1 MIEYKWIDAV
11 GAIDPKFVDRAD
23 RSGNEPAL
31 REGRKRAGIG
41 RSRIV
46 KAVLIAFAVFVFAS
60 ASVTAAVFVIRGD
73 LKFIDG
79 KIVFERGD
87 KAVELE
93 SKREYEYPGGLNRKV
108 YVDGE
113 GNEYTFSEDNHFL
126 GVIYSPDSPELSE
139 WYENADGMPSTFS
152 DEEAIAAASELC
164 REKFGEAFEKLSFQ
178 KVYSDSLGYKTVQL
192 WELLGKDGFVL
203 GDCFIATYVPDGT
216 LFAYSMP
223 KLDDLK
229 GFDESLLDGVT
240 LEQIIA
246 YVEAKTVELHGD
258 SLVGWYFAVDGKVS
272 LERNSSGFYLR
283 ANVMAEVRSDYDG
296 FVSGDGGHAYD
307 FPLPF
312 DPAD

>member
-1 MIEYKWIDAV
+1 MTEYKWIDAV

-31 REGRKRAGIG
+31 RERRKRTGTG

-46 KAVLIAFAVFVFAS
+46 KAVLIATAIFVFAS

-73 LKFIDG
+73 LKFVDG
-79 KIVFERGD
+79 KIVFDRGD
-87 KAVELE
+87 KDVELE
-93 SKREYEYPGGLNRKV
+93 LQREYEYPGGLNQEV

-113 GNEYTFSEDNHFL
+113 GNEYWFSEDNHFL
-126 GVIYSPDSPELSE
+126 GIIYSPDSPELSE
-139 WYENADGMPSTFS
+139 WYENGDSSASAFT
-152 DEEAIAAASELC
+152 DEEAIAAATKLG
-164 REKFGEAFEKLSFQ
+164 REKFGESFEKLS
-178 KVYSDSLGYKTVQL
+178 LGGVSVDGLGNKTVRFR
-192 WELLGKDGFVL
+192 ENLGEGGFVI
-203 GDCFIATYVPDGT
+203 GNSFIATYVPDGT
-216 LFAYSMP
+216 LYSYSMP
-223 KLDDLK
+223 KLDDLE

-246 YVEAKTVELHGD
+246 YVEEKTVELYGD

-312 DPAD
+312 VTAD

>member
-1 MIEYKWIDAV
+1 MTEYKWIDAV
-11 GAIDPKFVDRAD
+11 GAIDPKFVDRAE
-23 RSGNEPAL
+23 RSGNAPVL
-31 REGRKRAGIG
+31 RKVRKRVGAG

-46 KAVLIAFAVFVFAS
+46 KAVLIAIAIFVFAS

-73 LKFIDG
+73 LKFVDG

-93 SKREYEYPGGLNRKV
+93 SKREYEYPGGLNREV
-108 YVDGE
+108 YVDKD
-113 GNEYTFSEDNHFL
+113 GNEYSFSEDNHFL
-126 GVIYSPDSPELSE
+126 GLIYSPDSPELNE
-139 WYENADGMPSTFS
+139 WNENADGMSSSFS
-152 DEEAIAAASELC
+152 DEEAIAAATELG
-164 REKFGEAFEKLSFQ
+164 REKFGESFEKLSSCDVFT
-178 KVYSDSLGYKTVQL
+178 DSLGYKTVHFR
-192 WELLGKDGFVL
+192 ELLGEGGFVI
-203 GDCFIATYVPDGT
+203 GNSFIATYVPDGT

-223 KLDDLK
+223 KLDDLE

-246 YVEAKTVELHGD
+246 YVEEKTVELHGD

-312 DPAD
+312 VTAD